1 MRKMLLTFILS
12 INIFL
17 SFPQSKEAVKSR
29 PMTMT
34 EYDKAKTFTV
44 KDLDK
49 DTYVKFDNKYILDR
63 YEMRKPYFITG
74 DDGLKKR
81 IDLYKL
87 IAKDSMQELGT
98 VIFYTNEKGKIYSAV
113 QPNFTA
119 DPRVWNKYFNDI
131 DQVDKEEKNFVLKLS
146 YVLSKEMSFQLYKAM
161 NNGKDMREEAGTYGT
176 TICFPGNQLVAMA
189 DGTTKMISLVK
200 PGDNIITVNP
210 VTKKTASTKVTKLV
224 KHEAK
229 NYAITKLM
237 VLAAD
242 EQLTTSG
249 KMVKLSAKV
258 LQATPNHP
266 MITLKG
272 KKKMG
277 DVAIGDE
284 VICYDKATNDYK
296 KFTVFNK
303 HESAGG
309 MQKVYNIEVSSGST
323 FIMNG
328 VMVMQK

>member
-1 MRKMLLTFILS
+1 MRKTLLTFILS

-17 SFPQSKEAVKSR
+17 SFAQGKDAVKSR
-29 PMTMT
+29 PITIE
-34 EYDKAKTFTV
+34 EYDKAKTYSI

-87 IAKDSMQELGT
+87 MAKDSMQELGT
-98 VIFYTNEKGKIYSAV
+98 VIFYTNEKGKIYTAV

-119 DPRVWNKYFNDI
+119 DAKVWNKYFNDI

-146 YVLSKEMSFQLYKAM
+146 YVLSKEMSFQLYKAI
-161 NNGKDMREEAGTYGT
+161 NNGKDIREEAGTYGT

-189 DGTTKMISLVK
+189 DGTTKRVSLVK
-200 PGDNIITVNP
+200 AGDNIITVNP
-210 VTKKTASTKVTKLV
+210 VTKKTTNVRVTELV
-224 KHEAK
+224 QHEAK

-242 EQLTTSG
+242 VQPTTKG
-249 KMVKLSAKV
+249 NIVKLSAKV

-277 DVAIGDE
+277 EVVIGDE
-284 VICYDKATNDYK
+284 VLCYDKATSGYK
-296 KFTVFNK
+296 LFTVFNK

-309 MQKVYNIEVSSGST
+309 MQKVYNMELSSGST

>member
-1 MRKMLLTFILS
+1 MRKTLLTLILS

-17 SFPQSKEAVKSR
+17 SFAQGKDPVKSR
-29 PMTMT
+29 PITIE
-34 EYDKAKTFTV
+34 EYDKAKTYSI

-87 IAKDSMQELGT
+87 IAKDSMHELGT
-98 VIFYTNEKGKIYSAV
+98 VIFYTNEKGKIYTAV

-119 DPRVWNKYFNDI
+119 DAKVWNKYFNDI

-146 YVLSKEMSFQLYKAM
+146 YVLSKEMSFQLYKAV
-161 NNGKDMREEAGTYGT
+161 NNGKDIREEAGTYGT
-176 TICFPGNQLVAMA
+176 TICFPGNQLVAMR
-189 DGTTKMISLVK
+189 DGTTKRISLVK
-200 PGDNIITVNP
+200 AGDKIITINP
-210 VTKKTASTKVTKLV
+210 VTKKTTNVRVTKLV
-224 KHEAK
+224 QHEAK

-242 EQLTTSG
+242 EQPTTKG
-249 KMVKLSAKV
+249 NIVKLSAKV

-266 MITLKG
+266 IITLKG

-277 DVAIGDE
+277 DVVIGDQ
-284 VICYDKATNDYK
+284 VLCYDKATSNYK
-296 KFTVFNK
+296 LFTVFNK
-303 HESAGG
+303 RESAGG
-309 MQKVYNIEVSSGST
+309 MQKVYNVEVSSGNT
-323 FIMNG
+323 FIVNG

>member
-1 MRKMLLTFILS
+1 MRTIVLTFIVS

-17 SFPQSKEAVKSR
+17 SFAQSKEAVKSR
-29 PMTMT
+29 PITMA
-34 EYDKAKTFTV
+34 EYDKAKTYSI

-49 DTYVKFDNKYILDR
+49 DTYVKFDNRYILDR

-81 IDLYKL
+81 IDLYRL

-98 VIFYTNEKGKIYSAV
+98 VIFYTNEKGKMYTAV

-119 DPRVWNKYFNDI
+119 DTKVWNKYFNDI

-161 NNGKDMREEAGTYGT
+161 NNGKDMKEEAGTYGT
-176 TICFPGNQLVAMA
+176 DICFPGNQLVAMA
-189 DGTTKMISLVK
+189 DGTTKMVSLVK
-200 PGDNIITVNP
+200 AGDNIITANP
-210 VTKKTASTKVTKLV
+210 ATKKTTKVKVTKV
-224 KHEAK
+224 VQHEAK
-229 NYAITKLM
+229 NYAITKLIA
-237 VLAAD
+237 LAAD
-242 EQLTTSG
+242 AQLIANG
-249 KMVKLSAKV
+249 HIVKLCTKV

-277 DVAIGDE
+277 DVVIGDE
-284 VICYDKATNDYK
+284 VLCYDKATSNYK
-296 KFTVFNK
+296 LFTVFNK
-303 HESAGG
+303 LESAGG
-309 MQKVYNIEVSSGST
+309 IQKVYNMEVSSGST

-328 VMVMQK
+328 VVVMQK